1 MRVLIDELMQ
11 QVNCAKFPERWREI
25 YDDAMADYE
34 ANGCALL
41 NPAYYDRLH
50 EQYGML
56 EDYLDVYKQAACLVR
71 ENEALSAFLALLC
84 YVLRDQ
90 AHCQMEMYE
99 LGRPVRPDGGHDL
112 AYDMLTGLAMC
123 SQADACYARLKE
135 RKLPKDVIRRVMC
148 SPEAGVSEYAK
159 RNGGAFGYHLAGWFQ
174 HSTNAKLFPV
184 GRLEIEINTN
194 MHAMAAVFRS
204 TAGEEVVLAKDMPV
218 HKDGFFLGSKYFEDE
233 EGARTAALTEEADS
247 WTGYPIDERG
257 YVLPEK
263 VTLPK
268 SRWKLVLQTADPVVH
283 VHIPA
288 AGSFAPE
295 VIDETLRQAK
305 EFLKAYYPDYEY
317 KAICCHSWLMDPQ
330 LEQFVG
336 KDANIVRFGNRFRR
350 IPVKSAG
357 QAVFYFVYLAPSG
370 TVPEVD
376 SLPENT
382 RLERAIK
389 AHYQSGKVV
398 YEMFGYFFPEETD

>member
-1 MRVLIDELMQ
+1 MLFSIDELMR

-56 EDYLDVYKQAACLVR
+56 EKYLDVYKQAVSLVR
-71 ENEALSAFLALLC
+71 ESEALSAFLALVC
-84 YVLRDQ
+84 YVLRDRE
-90 AHCQMEMYE
+90 HCQKEMYE
-99 LGRPVRPDGGHDL
+99 LVSPKSPDGVHDL
-112 AYDMLTGLAMC
+112 AYDMLTGLALC

-135 RKLPKDVIRRVMC
+135 RKLPEELIRKVMC
-148 SPEAGVSEYAK
+148 NPETGVGEYAK
-159 RNGGAFGYHLAGWFQ
+159 RNGGAWGYHLAGWFQ
-174 HSTNAKLFPV
+174 HSINAKLFPIH
-184 GRLEIEINTN
+184 RLEIEINAT
-194 MHAMAAVFRS
+194 MHAMAAIFHNA
-204 TAGEEVVLAKDMPV
+204 AGEEVVLAKDMPV
-218 HKDGFFLGSKYFEDE
+218 HRDGFFLGSKYFEDE
-233 EGARTAALTEEADS
+233 EGAWTAVLTETETE

-257 YVLPEK
+257 YVLPDV

-268 SRWKLVLQTADPVVH
+268 TQWKPVLQTGDPVVH

-295 VIDETLRQAK
+295 VIDETIRQAK
-305 EFLKAYYPDYEY
+305 RFLQDYYPDYKY

-330 LEQFVG
+330 LEEFVG
-336 KDANIVRFGNRFRR
+336 KDANIVRFGKRFRR
-350 IPVKSAG
+350 ICVKSQG

-370 TVPEVD
+370 VVPAVD
-376 SLPENT
+376 TLPENT

-389 AHYQSGKVV
+389 THYQSGKAI
-398 YEMFGYFFPEETD
+398 YEMLGYFFPEKVG